1 VLLQAALN
9 GRRTKRD
16 HRAVPLSPDELQA
29 DAIACSAAGAHS
41 FHIHPRDEHGRERMD
56 GAVVDRAAGA
66 LHDAV
71 RWPVSVTTGDWI
83 EPETRRRKSLVQRW
97 HEPDATSVNVHEE
110 AAFDVMRSIMGLG
123 IGVEAGVW
131 TVEDAEALV
140 RSGLADRVQRILI
153 EPRDTDA
160 SDALAVAAAI
170 HAVLDRHRVLAPRLQ
185 HGEDASAWPLL
196 EDAVRRDVATRIGL
210 EDVLLLPDGSPAP
223 DNPGLIAAARALGAG
238 RGRHV

>member
-16 HRAVPLSPDELQA
+16 HAAVPLSPDELQA
-29 DAIACSAAGAHS
+29 DAIACAAAGAHS
-41 FHIHPRDEHGRERMD
+41 FHIHPRNEHGAERLD

-83 EPETRRRKSLVQRW
+83 EPETRRRKALVRHW

-140 RSGLADRVQRILI
+140 RSGLADRVQRILV
-153 EPRDTDA
+153 EPRDTA
-160 SDALAVAAAI
+160 PHQALDCAAAI
-170 HAVLDRHRVLAPRLQ
+170 HAVLDRARSLAPRLQ
-185 HGEDASAWPLL
+185 HGEDATAWPLL
-196 EDAVRRDVATRIGL
+196 EDAIRREVDTRIGL
-210 EDVLLLPDGSPAP
+210 EDVLVLPDGSRAP
-223 DNPGLIAAARALGAG
+223 DNAALVAAARALGAG
-238 RGRHV
+238 D